1 MNNNLVNLPVTLDEG
16 RISVQKNGF
25 FAVVT
30 TSFGLKAAFDWRS
43 RASVTLPGTY
53 EGAVC
58 GLCGNYNGKKG
69 DDLIPKN
76 GDKPVP
82 ASEFGNSWQIGEIP
96 GCVGG
101 CKGVCP
107 KCDINQ
113 KVQYEQKDFCGIIND
128 PSGPFRECHA
138 KVSPAEYFEDCV
150 FDVCMYKG
158 RKDVLCEAVASYTEA
173 CQNEG
178 AKVLNWRTSQF
189 CGEKCFHF
197 HKIYVIAIIYSDT
210 WGENEVKHIHL
221 SYVCFPFLYSNEMST
236 PQPL

>member
-1 MNNNLVNLPVTLDEG
+1 MNNKLVNLPVTLDEG

-25 FAVVT
+25 IAVVT
-30 TSFGLKAAFDWRS
+30 TTFGLKVAFDWRS
-43 RASVTLPGTY
+43 RASVTLPSTY
-53 EGAVC
+53 KGAVC
-58 GLCGNYNGKKG
+58 GLCGNYNGKKA
-69 DDLIPKN
+69 DELIPKN

-82 ASEFGNSWQIGEIP
+82 ASEFGSSWQIGEIP

-113 KVQYEQKDFCGIIND
+113 KVQYEQKEFCGIIKD

-138 KVSPAEYFEDCV
+138 KVSPADYFEDCV

-158 RKDVLCEAVASYTEA
+158 RKDVLCQAVASYTEA

-178 AKVLNWRTSQF
+178 AKVLNWRTNQF
-189 CGEKCFHF
+189 CRKKCFNF
-197 HKIYVIAIIYSDT
+197 HIIYFIGVIYNT
-210 WGENEVKHIHL
+210 WKKNR
-221 SYVCFPFLYSNEMST
+221 
-236 PQPL
+236 